1 MIILDT
7 NVLSVLTHAKRPEPV
22 MAWFKRQPSE
32 SLWTTA
38 ITIFEASAGIEQVAE
53 AARRRAL
60 RDAFNGAVDQVL
72 RGRILSFDA
81 EAAHE
86 AARLVAERK
95 LRGRT
100 VELRDTFIA
109 GIARV
114 RKATLA
120 TRNIRDFADAG
131 IPLVDPWTATAG

>member
-7 NVLSVLTHAKRPEPV
+7 NVLSVLTHPKRPASV

-38 ITIFEASAGIEQVAE
+38 ITIFEASAGIECVTE

-60 RDAFNGAVDQVL
+60 RGAFDSAVDQVL

-81 EAAHE
+81 SAAHE
-86 AARLVAERK
+86 AALLFADRK
-95 LRGRT
+95 QRGRT

-109 GIARV
+109 GIV
-114 RKATLA
+114 RATKATLA

-131 IPLVDPWTATAG
+131 IPLVDPWTAKTG

>member
-1 MIILDT
+1 
-7 NVLSVLTHAKRPEPV
+7 
-22 MAWFKRQPSE
+22 MAWFKCQPSE

-53 AARRRAL
+53 APRRRAL
-60 RDAFNGAVDQVL
+60 RNAFNGAVDQVL

-86 AARLVAERK
+86 AALLSTERK

-109 GIARV
+109 GIV
-114 RKATLA
+114 RACKATLA

-131 IPLVDPWTATAG
+131 IPLVDPWTGRAD